1 MSLAENGMMTLEEL
15 KSVCRNYPSE
25 ERMRKGPIA
34 IAECVEEIPC
44 NPCENACHFGAI
56 CIGPCITNPPV
67 IDHEKCTGCGVCVAH
82 CSGMAIFVLDKSY
95 SDTVG
100 SVAFPFE
107 YLHPPKTGD
116 VVDAVDR
123 AGKVVCK
130 GRVKKIVMPPS
141 FDRTRVVT
149 VEVPIDLVET
159 VRGIAIFREDGEEN
173 A

>member
-1 MSLAENGMMTLEEL
+1 MTLEEL
-15 KSVCRNYPSE
+15 KSACRSYPSE
-25 ERMRKGPIA
+25 KRMREGPVA

-44 NPCENACHFGAI
+44 NPCESACRFHAI
-56 CIGPCITNPPV
+56 HIGQCITNPPV
-67 IDHEKCTGCGVCVAH
+67 IDHAKCTGCGVCVAH

-100 SVAFPFE
+100 SVSFPFE
-107 YLHPPKTGD
+107 YLNQPAVGD

-123 AGKVVCK
+123 AGNVVCK
-130 GRVKKIVMPPS
+130 GRIKKVVMPPN

-149 VEVPIDLVET
+149 IEVPLDLVET
-159 VRGIAIFREDGEEN
+159 VRGIAIFGEDGEEN